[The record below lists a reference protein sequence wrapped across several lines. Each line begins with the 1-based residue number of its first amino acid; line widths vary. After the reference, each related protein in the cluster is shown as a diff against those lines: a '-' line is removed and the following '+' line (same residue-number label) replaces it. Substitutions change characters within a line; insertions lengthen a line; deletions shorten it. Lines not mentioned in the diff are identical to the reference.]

1 MKRDAISWTIHN
13 INNAL
18 LLFPGGLCAA
28 DGVAVS
34 CCFKV
39 RCWMKWR
46 GGEKKTRKNH
56 AEYEITRSRYVSRW
70 MGFHYIFSCHRE
82 HKKKKKSIPPPPFLS
97 RPVIIVQSWG
107 GGSLKALLRSRGW
120 ICCEGIKDCAL
131 YLCPVAPR
139 RRQWGFTRET
149 DSEGKKCHRRIGGQG
164 GGVQWVL
171 FILIYI
177 FFSLKAKP
185 ASLIITTHLLYAF
198 TSME

>member
-18 LLFPGGLCAA
+18 LLFPAGFCAA

-46 GGEKKTRKNH
+46 GGKKNQKNMQNMKSQDPDM
-56 AEYEITRSRYVSRW
+56 YQDGWDFITYSVVI
-70 MGFHYIFSCHRE
+70 G
-82 HKKKKKSIPPPPFLS
+82 KKKKAPFLS

-107 GGSLKALLRSRGW
+107 GGSLKALLRSWGW

-131 YLCPVAPR
+131 HLCPVAPR

-149 DSEGKKCHRRIGGQG
+149 DSEGEKCHRRIGGQG
-164 GGVQWVL
+164 GGAQWVL
-171 FILIYI
+171 LILICIY
-177 FFSLKAKP
+177 FFL
-185 ASLIITTHLLYAF
+185 
-198 TSME
+198 

>member
-1 MKRDAISWTIHN
+1 MQNMKSQDPDMYQDGWDFITYSVVIGN
-13 INNAL
+13 I
-18 LLFPGGLCAA
+18 
-28 DGVAVS
+28 
-34 CCFKV
+34 
-39 RCWMKWR
+39 RR
-46 GGEKKTRKNH
+46 
-56 AEYEITRSRYVSRW
+56 
-70 MGFHYIFSCHRE
+70 
-82 HKKKKKSIPPPPFLS
+82 KKKASPPPPFLS